1 MSRVVFKNFV
11 YKRKNLWQN
20 HACSSHITDTK
31 EIQTHMPD
39 IALNSIWTVI
49 GFAFLIW
56 GASLLVD
63 GAVSLARRVGIPSLI
78 IGMTLVAF
86 GTSAPE
92 LAASM
97 NAAIRG
103 FGDIACGNIVGS
115 NIANLGLVM
124 GCSAMF
130 MPIAVKRNT
139 VFWEIPFLVALS
151 FVFWFMEMNYVFS
164 RIDGIILVILFVV
177 FMVYCFVT
185 AQGEQALDIIEMEE
199 VEKHALNPA
208 RAVLYVIA
216 GIVMLAGGSDFL
228 IRGATGLAMSFGVSE
243 AVIAV
248 TVVALGTSLPE
259 LVTSIIAAIKG
270 EGDISIGN
278 ILGSNIFNFL
288 IVGGLTAMIKPF
300 SLSERILV
308 FDTPVML
315 ILTLLLFAVVA
326 TRRRISRVEGAV
338 YVLLYIAYI
347 TLVYLYPEGIVLLKL
362 S

>member
-1 MSRVVFKNFV
+1 M
-11 YKRKNLWQN
+11 L
-20 HACSSHITDTK
+20 
-31 EIQTHMPD
+31 PD
-39 IALNSIWTVI
+39 ITLNSILTVI
-49 GFAFLIW
+49 GFGFLIW
-56 GASLLVD
+56 GAALLVD

-92 LAASM
+92 LAASL

-103 FGDIACGNIVGS
+103 IGDIACGNIVGS

-139 VFWEIPFLVALS
+139 IFWEIPFVVALS
-151 FVFWFMEMNYVFS
+151 FIFWFMEMNYLFS
-164 RIDGIILVILFVV
+164 RLDGLILVILFVV

-185 AQGEQALDIIEMEE
+185 AQGEEELDLIEMEE
-199 VEKHALNPA
+199 VEKHALNPL
-208 RAVLYVIA
+208 RAVLYVAA

-228 IRGATGLAMSFGVSE
+228 IRGATGLATGFGVSE
-243 AVIAV
+243 AVVAV

-288 IVGGLTAMIKPF
+288 IVGGVTALVKPF

-315 ILTLLLFAVVA
+315 IVTLLLFIVVA
-326 TRRRISRVEGAV
+326 TRRRISRIEGAI
-338 YVLLYIAYI
+338 YLLLYVAYI
-347 TLVYLYPEGIVLLKL
+347 TLVYLFPEGIRLINL